1 MYYKLP
7 IILKYCSLLLDAYNA
22 RKNASIIYSG
32 PIGGMENPVALMHP
46 TMVTWALSPDP
57 AAQATLPCMVT
68 PFGGFGSSGIPL
80 SSILK
85 ICPVFPVRW
94 LSRIVWSRRSKYW
107 DSISGSEALARVRE
121 RETVV
126 HSVRLGWQWE
136 NDSHHP
142 LLTVLCIPLLSRMCW
157 TSISTSFRDLT

>member
-1 MYYKLP
+1 MNWLAMKNSAAAEEGCIRVTYLQAKMYYKLP

-85 ICPVFPVRW
+85 ICPVFPVR
-94 LSRIVWSRRSKYW
+94 
-107 DSISGSEALARVRE
+107 
-121 RETVV
+121 
-126 HSVRLGWQWE
+126 
-136 NDSHHP
+136 
-142 LLTVLCIPLLSRMCW
+142 
-157 TSISTSFRDLT
+157 